1 MFRHTPLLDLQ
12 PIPIIRVSAAIIRN
26 RDGQFLLVR
35 KKGTS
40 AFMFPGGKP
49 ELGET
54 PDQTLI
60 RELDEELDL
69 HVTTEDLTFVGT
81 FRTNAANEANT
92 QLLADVFTLKNPL
105 SWNNSADDGHVDNAG
120 VSNSDN
126 NDVYDVTPHAELD
139 EACWLTSEDIKTER
153 ESIAPLTREVVPQLY
168 GRGFLLFTGSALGNS
183 PAYREA
189 VESLVRSIGA
199 HNDHIV
205 YGGGRAGLMGVVG
218 DTAAEDGTLCI
229 GVIPYLLAGVDGPN
243 GFNQGGHS
251 YVIPRADGT
260 MPTPARGE
268 IAHDRLTR
276 LELVPTMSARKT
288 RMGELADIVVGL
300 PGGAGTV
307 DELFDAW
314 TQQQLGYT
322 QHAVALL
329 NVNGYWD
336 PLISTIKHMVAEGFL
351 SSAYLESLIIA
362 DNPSELYEK
371 VDAWVPPAPKWG

>member
-1 MFRHTPLLDLQ
+1 M
-12 PIPIIRVSAAIIRN
+12 PIIRVSAAIIRN
-26 RDGQFLLVR
+26 HDGQFLLVR
-35 KKGTS
+35 KKGTT

-49 ELGET
+49 EPGET

-60 RELDEELDL
+60 RELDEELNL
-69 HVTTEDLTFVGT
+69 RVGTEDLTFVGT

-92 QLLADVFTLKNPL
+92 QLLADVFTLDDSL
-105 SWNNSADDGHVDNAG
+105 RWGNSADGSNDGDDTDVGN
-120 VSNSDN
+120 NDN
-126 NDVYDVTPHAELD
+126 NDAHDVTTYAEID
-139 EACWLTSEDIKTER
+139 AAHWFTSEDIKIER
-153 ESIAPLTREVVPQLY
+153 EPIAPLTREVVPQLY
-168 GRGFLLFTGSALGNS
+168 GRGFLLFTGSALGNN
-183 PAYREA
+183 PVYREA
-189 VESLVRSIGA
+189 VESLVHSIGA
-199 HNDHIV
+199 HNDRIV

-243 GFNQGGHS
+243 GFNQGGRS

-260 MPTPARGE
+260 VPTPSRGE

-336 PLISTIKHMVAEGFL
+336 PLISAIKHMVAEGFL

-362 DNPSELYEK
+362 DTPRELYEK